1 MKEERMAAQSCVIVG
16 AGPAGMMLGYLL
28 ARAGIPVTVVEK
40 HPDFLHDFRGDTI
53 HPSTLEAFA
62 DLGLLE
68 DFLKLPHQKAPV
80 LQAEIGGVQ
89 TKIADFSRIP
99 ARCRFI
105 AFMPQW
111 DFLDFLAGRAAAFP
125 DFRLMMGVEVA
136 GLVQSGGQI
145 RGIRIREGGVEHE
158 LPADLV
164 IGADGRNSVT
174 RRDAALPVTD
184 FGSQVDVL
192 WLRLSRQEGDPVLAM
207 SHAGPQQGLVLI
219 DRGDYWQCGYVIRKG
234 SYDDLKARG
243 LPAFRESLA
252 ALAPLAPE
260 RFEEIQGWDQV
271 HLLSVRMDRLE
282 RWWRPGLLC
291 IGDAA
296 HAMSPIGGFGV
307 NLAVQDAIA
316 AANILAAPL
325 GSGRMGPDDLARVER
340 RRRFPTRATQ
350 KLQLMMR
357 RKRPVVGEANA
368 AVSQEKPS
376 GPPKFLRVIGRWPV
390 LSHLA
395 GRLIGLGFRP
405 ERVRI

>member
-1 MKEERMAAQSCVIVG
+1 MTPQSCVIVG

-28 ARAGIPVTVVEK
+28 ARAGVPVTVVEK

-53 HPSTLEAFA
+53 HPATLEAFA
-62 DLGLLE
+62 DLGLLD

-111 DFLDFLAGRAAAFP
+111 DFLDFLARRAAVLP
-125 DFRLMMGVEVA
+125 GFRLLMGVEVT
-136 GLVQSGGQI
+136 GLLQTGDQV
-145 RGIRIREGGVEHE
+145 RGIRIRDAGSERD

-164 IGADGRNSVT
+164 VGADGRNSVT

-192 WLRLSRQEGDPVLAM
+192 WLRLSRHEGDPVLAM

-243 LPAFRESLA
+243 LTAFRESLA
-252 ALAPLAPE
+252 MLAPLSAD
-260 RFEEIQGWDQV
+260 RFEEIRDWDQV

-316 AANILAAPL
+316 AANILAGPL
-325 GSGRMGPDDLARVER
+325 LAGRVGPADLARVER

-350 KLQLMMR
+350 KLQRMMR
-357 RKRPVVGEANA
+357 RKRPVVAGADPA
-368 AVSQEKPS
+368 PATEKPA

-395 GRLIGLGFRP
+395 GRLVGLGFRP
-405 ERVRI
+405 ERVRV